1 MKLLSWLD
9 VKSKIRK
16 ETDNFRRFP
25 KGIQNIHFYPD
36 EIVVEQLEE
45 DKSIVQKAFASWF
58 PNPDTYNSKKD
69 RIYLDIGRSALD
81 ITIEIGIADPIE
93 ILERPRF
100 DYLYFSKIFLS
111 DAALSKVPEPQ
122 NKIIAF
128 HSFKGGVGRTL
139 HLAAMIKSLNDVI
152 KAKGIQKKVLV
163 IDGDLEAPGITF
175 WEKNRAGGAPQVGF
189 TQFLDTIQYADPET
203 GYTTDEVIDY
213 FAQEIKRFEH
223 VVDDLKI
230 YVMPAFSNPLD
241 LFQINVRPEHLSQDD
256 NPWKL
261 RESIDKLATQI
272 DADYVF
278 IDLRAGISELSAP
291 FLLDPHIDRFLV
303 TTLSEQSLYGTEL
316 ILKEM
321 IKLNKTG
328 SKVQRKMLPEIIVS
342 MVPLDQDENRLIQA
356 KARFENI
363 IFENENENENESE
376 SESESGL
383 DSDSELLSEPISI
396 QATPFKTELLNVRSW
411 EDVWDNGGSLIDF
424 FKDYFQEIDESEEIG
439 EDVITDEDERLS
451 SVRKL
456 KAFCSKYVFA
466 ENTESEDFL
475 KTNFFKE
482 FPRQYFNSLPLV
494 VSLGTKGSGKTFHFM
509 RMTGFMTYKKFCDR
523 IDPDKTK
530 IDADFFPILRSS
542 EIPGDSPVIMKLKE
556 YQSLFDQFDYDGF
569 KTGLE
574 RFRDENH
581 SESDWKL
588 FWEQQIIQAVSENK
602 GDIKTFRQLNEAL
615 KEKPIT
621 LLFDGLEN
629 LFPDIHSNEN
639 QQNAISALLDI
650 PARLSEIRDRN
661 IGLVIFLR
669 QDYLGSAKRQNSG
682 QFEKKY
688 ENFQLLWDGTEF
700 LRLVF
705 WFATSSEALEKD
717 KNSDPSFMN
726 KSQLSKELKKLWG
739 LKLGRDDSKEAYT
752 INWVYG
758 ALSDFKGYLQARDV
772 VRFLEEA
779 AKASEELTPWK
790 GRLLPP
796 AAIWSAMNGCSED
809 RVKELS
815 QESKIFQKWA
825 DALQTKDERV
835 LPFSKALLPDDSST
849 SLLELKKLGVVYEDT
864 TDSAEEYRFYIPEI
878 YRIGL
883 GFKFK
888 RGARPKVLSIKRKAI
903 GKGLISIQSIRY

>member
-1 MKLLSWLD
+1 MKFLSWLD

-16 ETDNFRRFP
+16 ETDNFRAFP
-25 KGIQNIHFYPD
+25 KGIQNLHFYPD
-36 EIVVEQLEE
+36 EIVVEQQEE
-45 DKSIVQKAFASWF
+45 DKDCVRKAFEGWF
-58 PNPDTYNSKKD
+58 PNPDTYQAEANK
-69 RIYLDIGRSALD
+69 ICLDIGRSSLD
-81 ITIEIGIADPIE
+81 ITIEIGIADHIK
-93 ILERPRF
+93 IQERPRF
-100 DYLYFSKIFLS
+100 DHLYFSKVFLS
-111 DAALSKVPEPQ
+111 DEALSKVPEPEH
-122 NKIIAF
+122 KIIAF

-139 HLAAMIKSLNDVI
+139 HLAAMIKALNEVI
-152 KAKGIQKKVLV
+152 KGKGTPKKILV

-175 WEKNRAGGAPQVGF
+175 WEKNRIGGAPHIGF
-189 TQFLDTIQYADPET
+189 TQFLDTIQYSDPEI

-230 YVMPAFSNPLD
+230 YVMPAFSSPLD

-291 FLLDPHIDRFLV
+291 FLLDPYIDRFLV

-342 MVPLDQDENRLIQA
+342 MVPPEQDENRLIKA
-356 KARFENI
+356 KARFENT
-363 IFENENENENESE
+363 IFESE
-376 SESESGL
+376 SDSGL

-411 EDVWDNGGSLIDF
+411 EDVWDNAGSLNEF
-424 FKDYFQEIDESEEIG
+424 FKDYFQGIDDSEEIL
-439 EDVITDEDERLS
+439 EDVITDKDERLS
-451 SVRKL
+451 PVRKL
-456 KAFCSKYVFA
+456 KQFCSKYIFA

-494 VSLGTKGSGKTFHFM
+494 VSLGAKGSGKTFHFM

-523 IDPDKTK
+523 IEPDKTK

-542 EIPGDSPVIMKLKE
+542 EIQGDSSVIIALKE
-556 YQSLFDQFDYDGF
+556 NQSLFDQFDYDAF
-569 KTGLE
+569 KTHLE
-574 RFRDENH
+574 RFRDETH
-581 SESDWKL
+581 SESEWKF
-588 FWEQQIIQAVSENK
+588 FWEQQIIQVISENK
-602 GDIKTFRQLNEAL
+602 RDIKTFRQLNEAL

-629 LFPDIHSNEN
+629 LFPDIHSDEN

-682 QFEKKY
+682 QFEKK
-688 ENFQLLWDGTEF
+688 
-700 LRLVF
+700 
-705 WFATSSEALEKD
+705 
-717 KNSDPSFMN
+717 
-726 KSQLSKELKKLWG
+726 
-739 LKLGRDDSKEAYT
+739 
-752 INWVYG
+752 I
-758 ALSDFKGYLQARDV
+758 
-772 VRFLEEA
+772 
-779 AKASEELTPWK
+779 
-790 GRLLPP
+790 
-796 AAIWSAMNGCSED
+796 
-809 RVKELS
+809 
-815 QESKIFQKWA
+815 
-825 DALQTKDERV
+825 
-835 LPFSKALLPDDSST
+835 
-849 SLLELKKLGVVYEDT
+849 
-864 TDSAEEYRFYIPEI
+864 
-878 YRIGL
+878 
-883 GFKFK
+883 
-888 RGARPKVLSIKRKAI
+888 
-903 GKGLISIQSIRY
+903 

>member
-1 MKLLSWLD
+1 MNFLSWLD

-16 ETDNFRRFP
+16 DTDNFRAFP
-25 KGIQNIHFYPD
+25 KGIQNLHFYPD
-36 EIVVEQLEE
+36 EIIVEQLQE
-45 DKSIVQKAFASWF
+45 DKISVQKAFKDWF
-58 PNPDTYNSKKD
+58 PNPDTYNPEES
-69 RIYLDIGRSALD
+69 RLYLDIGSSALE
-81 ITIEIGIADPIE
+81 ISIETGIADHIE
-93 ILERPRF
+93 IQERPRF
-100 DYLYFSKIFLS
+100 DYLYFSKVFLS
-111 DAALSKVPEPQ
+111 DKAFFQVPEPEH
-122 NKIIAF
+122 KIIAF

-139 HLAAMIKSLNDVI
+139 HLAAMIKSLNEVI
-152 KAKGIQKKVLV
+152 KAKGTQKKVLV

-175 WEKNRAGGAPQVGF
+175 WERNRAGGAPHVGF
-189 TQFLDTIQYADPET
+189 TQFLDTIQYSDPET
-203 GYTTDEVIDY
+203 GYTTDEVIEY

-230 YVMPAFSNPLD
+230 YVMPAFSSPLD

-272 DADYVF
+272 NADYVF

-291 FLLDPHIDRFLV
+291 FLLDPYIDRFLV

-328 SKVQRKMLPEIIVS
+328 SKVQRKMLPEIIIS
-342 MVPLDQDENRLIQA
+342 MVPPDQDENRLIKA
-356 KARFENI
+356 KARFENT
-363 IFENENENENESE
+363 IFE

-383 DSDSELLSEPISI
+383 NFDSELLSEPISI
-396 QATPFKTELLNVRSW
+396 QATSFKTELLNVRSW
-411 EDVWDNGGSLIDF
+411 EDVWDNAGSLIDF
-424 FKDYFQEIDESEEIG
+424 FKDYFQEIDEPEEIV
-439 EDVITDEDERLS
+439 EDVITDEDQRLS
-451 SVRKL
+451 PVRKL
-456 KAFCSKYVFA
+456 KEFCSKYVFA

-482 FPRQYFNSLPLV
+482 FPRQYFNTLPLV

-509 RMTGFMTYKKFCDR
+509 RMTGFMTYKKFCER
-523 IDPDKTK
+523 IEPDKTK

-542 EIPGDSPVIMKLKE
+542 EIPGDSPVIIKLKE
-556 YQSLFDQFDYDGF
+556 NQSLFDQFDYDAF

-574 RFRDENH
+574 RFRDEKY
-581 SESDWKL
+581 SESEWKI
-588 FWEQQIIQAVSENK
+588 FWEQQIIQAVSKNK

-621 LLFDGLEN
+621 FLFDGLEN
-629 LFPDIHSNEN
+629 LFPDIHFDEN

-650 PARLSEIRDRN
+650 PARLSEIRNRN

-688 ENFQLLWDGTEF
+688 ENFQLLWDGTAF

-705 WFATSSEALEKD
+705 WFSTRSEALEKD
-717 KNSDPSFMN
+717 KDSDPSSMN

-739 LKLGRDDSKEAYT
+739 LKLGQNISKEAYT

-779 AKASEELTPWK
+779 AKISETLGPWK

-796 AAIWSAMNGCSED
+796 AAIRSAMNGCSED
-809 RVKELS
+809 RVKELK
-815 QESKIFQKWA
+815 QESKTFQKWA
-825 DALQTKDERV
+825 ETLQSEDELV
-835 LPFSKALLPDDSST
+835 LPFSKALLPGDSSA
-849 SLLELKKLGVVYEDT
+849 SLLELKKLGVIYEDT
-864 TDSAEEYRFYIPEI
+864 TDSVEEYRFYIPEI

-903 GKGLISIQSIRY
+903 GKGLVSKQSIFGSIGH